1 MFRKAHIYLEK
12 FQESFLSLV
21 DTHVQTMEMGKGT
34 RQEAA
39 WGCLAQTEI
48 LKGIHAQE
56 KRVQSGQLL

>member
-34 RQEAA
+34 RQEAV
-39 WGCLAQTEI
+39 
-48 LKGIHAQE
+48 LKGIHVQE